1 MENEFLIKY
10 SDVEI
15 CQQELVVLKN
25 VNFEI
30 KKGEFVY
37 FVGRVGSGKS
47 SLMKSFY
54 GEVPVE
60 IGEAMVLGFDM
71 VDIKNR
77 KLPALRRKLGLVLI
91 LFD

>member
-60 IGEAMVLGFDM
+60 IGEAMVLGLEQLDGR
-71 VDIKNR
+71 IK
-77 KLPALRRKLGLVLI
+77 KK
-91 LFD
+91 